1 MAYNWVDP
9 TVLQEFD
16 GGYKLL
22 YLHDA
27 ADLAILG
34 TAQNHCAGTHW
45 VWAVE
50 EKIWYFFTVI
60 DKDGKPHSTV
70 HAKQLKWLNKPHP
83 RDSFPSAPVKV
94 TYWDNAGDKY
104 PTLATCK
111 AAFEKAGREYE
122 PGKWKAMEYGSTAY
136 DGGAARVAAK
146 PYTFDQIYYPN
157 PEGKPEGVSDDIW
170 AEYHKAR
177 KVMADEWTKNQVDI
191 NLQGRVFKF
200 DRKELIV
207 LSFTNSGQNPVGG
220 GSYKGMF
227 AQWLR
232 DEDAKRSAAKKE
244 AKKLVAV

>member
-9 TVLQEFD
+9 KVLQEFD

-70 HAKQLKWLNKPHP
+70 HAKQLKWLNKAHP
-83 RDSFPSAPVKV
+83 RDSFPVAPVNV
-94 TYWDNAGDKY
+94 TYWDNAGGKY

-146 PYTFDQIYYPN
+146 AVHLRSN
-157 PEGKPEGVSDDIW
+157 LLPEPRR
-170 AEYHKAR
+170 KAR
-177 KVMADEWTKNQVDI
+177 
-191 NLQGRVFKF
+191 
-200 DRKELIV
+200 
-207 LSFTNSGQNPVGG
+207 
-220 GSYKGMF
+220 GSQRRHLG
-227 AQWLR
+227 
-232 DEDAKRSAAKKE
+232 
-244 AKKLVAV
+244 